1 MKKNL
6 LIFCSVFFVLSCSKE
21 VEKVVIPGEVIGKW
35 RLESLHYPMPNKT
48 ISYDKET
55 IVFSFDKSV
64 VTVSGNDGSFYIEN
78 GVYPYSLNENE
89 NENYTMKIG
98 ESEYPCA
105 FVKDKMIFSWAY
117 VDGEVLTFRKL

>member
-1 MKKNL
+1 M
-6 LIFCSVFFVLSCSKE
+6 LIF
-21 VEKVVIPGEVIGKW
+21 
-35 RLESLHYPMPNKT
+35 RL
-48 ISYDKET
+48 
-55 IVFSFDKSV
+55 SV

-89 NENYTMKIG
+89 NESYTMKIG